1 MSSAKALLTTVLFL
15 GFAACSTLPPTETFI
30 LPNPPIRDNS
40 QVPDLSAP
48 GVRIDTITLAPYLS
62 DQGMVIASEGN
73 RITTTR
79 NHRWGEPM
87 RDGIRRYLSRSLH
100 SPHFQLVDSKSP
112 VSSTARYAIHLQFDA
127 FHSIGF
133 SHAIA
138 EGKWSLIELATRE
151 VVLHESFQF
160 TSNLEIQG
168 YEGIVAA
175 QADLLDQLSR
185 TLLHRIHASLPVPHP
200 QHPEGNN

>member
-1 MSSAKALLTTVLFL
+1 MISANTLITGLVILGLT
-15 GFAACSTLPPTETFI
+15 ACSTLPPTETFI
-30 LPNPPIRDNS
+30 LPNPPIRDNT

-48 GVRIDTITLAPYLS
+48 GIRIDTITLAPYLS

-138 EGKWSLIELATRE
+138 EGTWSLIELGTRE

-168 YEGIVAA
+168 YEGIIAA

-185 TLLHRIHASLPVPHP
+185 TLLHRIHSSLPVTHP
-200 QHPEGNN
+200 THPEGKN

>member
-1 MSSAKALLTTVLFL
+1 MTSAKALLTTVLFL
-15 GFAACSTLPPTETFI
+15 GLAACSTLPETVTFI
-30 LPNPPIRDNS
+30 LPNPPLPRDPSSLPPN
-40 QVPDLSAP
+40 AP

-79 NHRWGEPM
+79 NHRWGEPI
-87 RDGIRRYLSRSLH
+87 RDGIRRYLSRSLQ

-112 VSSTARYAIHLQFDA
+112 VSSSAGYAIHLQFDA

-133 SHAIA
+133 SHSIA

-160 TSNLEIQG
+160 TSNLEVQG
-168 YEGIVAA
+168 YEGIVTA

-185 TLLHRIHASLPVPHP
+185 TILHRIHSSIPVPHP
-200 QHPEGNN
+200 APTDQSN

>member
-1 MSSAKALLTTVLFL
+1 MTSAKAIFTGLLIL
-15 GFAACSTLPPTETFI
+15 GLAACSTIPETVTYI
-30 LPNPPIRDNS
+30 LPNPPLPDSS

-48 GVRIDTITLAPYLS
+48 GIRIDTITLAPYLS

-127 FHSIGF
+127 FHSIEF

-138 EGKWSLIELATRE
+138 EGKWSLIELGTRE
-151 VVLHESFQF
+151 MVLHESFQF

-175 QADLLDQLSR
+175 QANLLDQLSR
-185 TLLHRIHASLPVPHP
+185 TLLHRIHSSLPFPHP
-200 QHPEGNN
+200 DHPEGNN